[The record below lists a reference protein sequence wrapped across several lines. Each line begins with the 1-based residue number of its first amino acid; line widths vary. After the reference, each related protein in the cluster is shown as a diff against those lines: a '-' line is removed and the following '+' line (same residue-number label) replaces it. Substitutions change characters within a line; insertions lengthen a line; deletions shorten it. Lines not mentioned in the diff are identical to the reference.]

1 MNAFL
6 AEKFFAPPREYQA
19 VYAWPW
25 NSAITQEVI
34 RRELDEMLQM
44 GIRSVYIIPMPMDFR
59 PQGLRARLEPGY
71 LTDAFFRLV
80 RFAAQEARKRDMD
93 FWLYDEGDEK
103 GMTIV
108 FITHDLGLAYYVSD
122 TLYIMEHGKMV
133 ETGAA
138 EEIILKPTHRYTRQ
152 LVADVPKLNEE
163 WELDV

>member
-71 LTDAFFRLV
+71 LTDAFFRAGSLCGPGGP
-80 RFAAQEARKRDMD
+80 EAGHG
-93 FWLYDEGDEK
+93 F
-103 GMTIV
+103 
-108 FITHDLGLAYYVSD
+108 LAV
-122 TLYIMEHGKMV
+122 
-133 ETGAA
+133 
-138 EEIILKPTHRYTRQ
+138 
-152 LVADVPKLNEE
+152 
-163 WELDV
+163 